1 MKGLFVATAAACWLV
16 AMVAL
21 VLVTKRGGWDHTSA
35 ATRVEARRMR
45 TVAVVA
51 CVLGLVCVLGWAL
64 TL

>member
-1 MKGLFVATAAACWLV
+1 MFVAGAAVCWLV

-35 ATRVEARRMR
+35 RTRVEAHRMR
-45 TVAVVA
+45 PVAVVA
-51 CVLGLVCVLGWAL
+51 GVLGLVCLVGWAL